1 MLRKI
6 SVKTIAMMVFALVA
20 VSASAQEVKEVAG
33 MKIRTGEWSKDSVK
47 EYLTAN
53 PADTL
58 RVLTAEE
65 RPDSMTTRYL
75 VKRYFVGQDGRY
87 KVAQDT
93 INVSTVYRNANSLYQ
108 QQIDTRVVESLYDDK
123 KRDTYYA
130 KVNGL
135 NGVSKEDVDAGKV
148 VLKSVNKY
156 GWSFNF
162 YGGYQVSTKLNA
174 PVAGAG
180 IEFTQPRWLVLLN
193 GEYGQSK
200 YTDFAVNAGKR
211 YHTYR
216 TEALIG
222 VKPFNL
228 DRFDQ
233 HRLFVSAGVGWEYYN
248 TDSSPVI
255 EGDQIITI
263 TSKGN
268 YLYPTVTL
276 RYEYRMFATGNSWFA
291 EVGWR
296 QLQGVVRDSNPI
308 KDNAIVLKIGFNLGA
323 FRNKVKNVSN
333 RELRGLKN

>member
-1 MLRKI
+1 MRKSI
-6 SVKTIAMMVFALVA
+6 FKAAMVVVFAFVA
-20 VSASAQEVKEVAG
+20 MSAGAQEVKEVAG
-33 MKIRTGEWSKDSVK
+33 MKLHTGEWSNDSVK

-53 PADTL
+53 PTDTL
-58 RVLTAEE
+58 RVLIATE

-75 VKRYFVGQDGRY
+75 TKRFYVGQDGRY
-87 KVAQDT
+87 KVASDT
-93 INVSTVYRNANSLYQ
+93 INVSVVYRKTEDLYN
-108 QQIDTRVVESLYDDK
+108 QQINSRVVESLYDDK
-123 KRDTYYA
+123 RRDTYYA
-130 KVNGL
+130 QVNGL
-135 NGVSKEDVDAGKV
+135 RGVSKEDVNAGKV

-162 YGGYQVSTKLNA
+162 YGGYQISSKLNA
-174 PVAGAG
+174 PIGGLGV
-180 IEFTQPRWLVLLN
+180 EFTQPRWMIQLN

-216 TEALIG
+216 TETMIG

-233 HRLFVSAGVGWEYYN
+233 HRLFLFAGLGWEYYS
-248 TDSSPVI
+248 TDSAPI
-255 EGDQIITI
+255 IDGDNIVTI

-268 YLYPTVTL
+268 YLYPTAGL
-276 RYEYRMFATGNSWFA
+276 RYEYRMFATGNSWFV

-296 QLQGVVRDSNPI
+296 QLQGVVRDSKPI
-308 KDNAIVLKIGFNLGA
+308 KNNGVVLKVGFNLGT

-333 RELRGLKN
+333 KELRALKR